1 MTSSSWQPVP
11 GHLLT
16 RWATE
21 VDPACPLPEYPRPQM
36 VRAGWVNLNGLWDYA
51 IVPQAQ
57 QQVNAYE
64 GWILVP
70 FAVESALSG
79 VGRPLQPEQRL
90 WYRRTFANPLIG
102 LAEATPGRR
111 VLLHFGAV
119 DYQCAVWINGR
130 HMGGHVG
137 GYLPFSFDI
146 TGALIE
152 GDNELQVAVWDPSD
166 MGLQQRGKQ
175 VLRPGQIWY
184 TAVSGIWQTVWLE
197 VTPARYIAG
206 LKITPDLD
214 ARTVTVAVDLAGE
227 EPSTFQ
233 DEQDRQDAFTA
244 VDFAGEEP
252 STEVLSVEVYD
263 GGVLVAEARTAGAAA
278 TLSIPLP
285 IAWHPDAPHLYDL
298 VIRAGDDLVT
308 SYFAMRKFSLARAA
322 DGHLR
327 FHLNNE
333 PLFLYGPLDQGY
345 FPDGLYTAPT
355 DAALRFDVEYTKK
368 IGANLIRKHVKVEP
382 ARWYYHC
389 DRLGMLVWQDMP
401 NGGRPVSNATT
412 VVALALDWR
421 QRDKHRLAARGR
433 ADEGNRRQY
442 RAELQEMIA
451 HLYNCPCIAAWV
463 PFNEGWGQFQAR
475 EIAAWVKELDPT
487 RSVDHASGWFDQGGG
502 DYRSLHIYR
511 LRLRERRSRGDGRAF
526 VISEFGGYG
535 LPVDGHV
542 WDPEGRFSIR
552 FFATSAE
559 LTEAYLA
566 LLENELRPLISRG
579 LMAAIFTQTT
589 DVEIEINGYLT
600 YDRAVEKMPAERL
613 AAAHRELYVLQGV

>member
-1 MTSSSWQPVP
+1 MPQSDWQPVP
-11 GHLLT
+11 GRLLT
-16 RWATE
+16 RWAAD
-21 VDPACPLPEYPRPQM
+21 VDPACALPEYPRPQM
-36 VRAGWVNLNGLWDYA
+36 MRAWWMNLNGLWDYA
-51 IVPQAQ
+51 IAPREQRSVEAFD
-57 QQVNAYE
+57 
-64 GWILVP
+64 GRILVP
-70 FAVESALSG
+70 FAIESALSG
-79 VGRPLQPEQRL
+79 VGRPLRPDQRL
-90 WYRRTFANPLIG
+90 WYRRTFAHPLAAAG
-102 LAEATPGRR
+102 QR

-119 DYQCAVWINGR
+119 DYQCTVWVNDRPI
-130 HMGGHVG
+130 GGHTG
-137 GYLPFSFDI
+137 GYLPFTFDI
-146 TGALIE
+146 TDALVA
-152 GDNELQVAVWDPSD
+152 GDNELRVAVWDPSD
-166 MGLQQRGKQ
+166 TGLQQCGKQ
-175 VLRPGQIWY
+175 ALRPRQIWY

-197 VTPARYIAG
+197 VVPAHYIAG

-214 ARTVTVAVDLAGE
+214 AGTVTVAVDLAGE
-227 EPSTFQ
+227 GEVA
-233 DEQDRQDAFTA
+233 DRVCIA
-244 VDFAGEEP
+244 
-252 STEVLSVEVYD
+252 VYD
-263 GGVLVAEARTAGAAA
+263 SGLAVAEARVAASTA
-278 TLSIPLP
+278 TLTIPQP
-285 IAWHPDAPHLYDL
+285 NPWHPGAPHLYDL
-298 VIRAGDDLVT
+298 VVQAGDDTVT
-308 SYFAMRKFSLARAA
+308 SYFAMRKFSLARTA
-322 DGHLR
+322 DGHMR

-355 DAALRFDVEYTKK
+355 DEALRFDIEYTKE

-412 VVALALDWR
+412 LLALALDWR
-421 QRDKHRLAARGR
+421 PRDDRRLAVRGR

-451 HLYNCPCIAAWV
+451 HLYNAPCIAAWV

-475 EIAAWVKELDPT
+475 EIAAWAKELDPT
-487 RSVDHASGWFDQGGG
+487 RSVDHASGWFDQGVG

-511 LRLRERRSRGDGRAF
+511 LRLRERRLRREQRAF

-542 WDPEGRFSIR
+542 WSPGERFSIR
-552 FFATSAE
+552 FFATPAA

-566 LLENELRPLISRG
+566 LLENELRPLIARG

-600 YDRAVEKMPAERL
+600 YDRAVEKMPTERL
-613 AAAHRELYVLQGV
+613 AAAHRELIAQPQRTVSV

>member
-11 GHLLT
+11 GRLLT
-16 RWATE
+16 RWAAE

-36 VRAGWVNLNGLWDYA
+36 ARDGWVNLNGLWDYA
-51 IVPQAQ
+51 IAPQAQ
-57 QQVNAYE
+57 AQMLTYE
-64 GWILVP
+64 GQILVP

-79 VGRPLQPEQRL
+79 VGRPLRPDQRL
-90 WYRRTFANPLIG
+90 WYRRAFANPLTG
-102 LAEATPGRR
+102 SAAGRR

-119 DYQCAVWINGR
+119 DYQCTVWINGR
-130 HMGGHVG
+130 QIGGHVG
-137 GYLPFSFDI
+137 GYLPFTFDI
-146 TGALIE
+146 TDALVD
-152 GDNELQVAVWDPSD
+152 GDNELRVAVWDPSD
-166 MGLQQRGKQ
+166 TGLQQCGKQ
-175 VLRPGQIWY
+175 TLRPGQIWY

-197 VTPARYIAG
+197 VVPARYIAG

-214 ARTVTVAVDLAGE
+214 AGMVTVAIDLAGAG
-227 EPSTFQ
+227 PS
-233 DEQDRQDAFTA
+233 
-244 VDFAGEEP
+244 
-252 STEVLSVEVYD
+252 
-263 GGVLVAEARTAGAAA
+263 AGAVSVAIYDRGARVAA
-278 TLSIPLP
+278 GQTTTAAVTLAIPRP
-285 IAWHPDAPHLYDL
+285 VPWHPDSPHLYDL
-298 VIRAGDDLVT
+298 VVQAGDDAVT

-322 DGHLR
+322 DGHVR

-355 DAALRFDVEYTKK
+355 DDALRFDIEYTKK

-389 DRLGMLVWQDMP
+389 DRLGLLVWQDMP

-412 VVALALDWR
+412 VLALALDWR
-421 QRDKHRLAARGR
+421 QRDQRRLAARGR

-442 RAELQEMIA
+442 RAELGEMIA

-463 PFNEGWGQFQAR
+463 PFNEGWGQFHAA

-511 LRLRERRSRGDGRAF
+511 LRLRERRARGDRRAF

-535 LPVDGHV
+535 LPVPGHV
-542 WDPEGRFSIR
+542 WDPAEKFSIR
-552 FFATSAE
+552 FFSTPAE

-566 LLENELRPLISRG
+566 LLEDELRPLIARG

-589 DVEIEINGYLT
+589 DVEIEINGYLS

-613 AAAHRELYVLQGV
+613 AAAHRQLIVQPQPAASVL

>member
-1 MTSSSWQPVP
+1 MTAPPWQPVP
-11 GHLLT
+11 GRLLT
-16 RWATE
+16 RWAAD

-36 VRAGWVNLNGLWDYA
+36 VRAGWVNLNGLWEYA
-51 IVPQAQ
+51 IVPREQRS
-57 QQVNAYE
+57 VE
-64 GWILVP
+64 VFDGRILVP
-70 FAVESALSG
+70 FAIESALSG
-79 VGRPLQPEQRL
+79 VGRPLQPDQRL
-90 WYRRTFANPLIG
+90 WYRRTFAHPLAAAG
-102 LAEATPGRR
+102 QR

-119 DYQCAVWINGR
+119 DYQCAVWVNDR
-130 HMGGHVG
+130 HVGGHTG
-137 GYLPFSFDI
+137 GYLPFTFDI
-146 TGALIE
+146 TDALIA
-152 GDNELQVAVWDPSD
+152 GDNELRVAVWDPTD
-166 MGLQQRGKQ
+166 TGLQQRGKQ

-197 VTPARYIAG
+197 VVPARYIAG

-214 ARTVTVAVDLAGE
+214 AGTVTVAVDLAGE
-227 EPSTFQ
+227 GEAA
-233 DEQDRQDAFTA
+233 DALRVA
-244 VDFAGEEP
+244 
-252 STEVLSVEVYD
+252 VYD
-263 GGVLVAEARTAGAAA
+263 GGLPVAEVRTAEAEV
-278 TLSIPLP
+278 TLAIAQPV
-285 IAWHPDAPHLYDL
+285 AWHPDAPHLYDL
-298 VIRAGDDLVT
+298 VVQAGDDTIT
-308 SYFAMRKFSLARAA
+308 SYFAMRKFSLARAP
-322 DGHLR
+322 DGHVR

-355 DAALRFDVEYTKK
+355 DEALRFDIETTKK

-412 VVALALDWR
+412 VLALAFDWR
-421 QRDKHRLAARGR
+421 QCDDRRLAARGR
-433 ADEGNRRQY
+433 AGEGNRRQY

-451 HLYNCPCIAAWV
+451 HLYNVPCIAAWA
-463 PFNEGWGQFQAR
+463 PFNEGWGQFRAK

-511 LRLRERRSRGDGRAF
+511 LRLRERRLRRDGRAF

-542 WDPEGRFSIR
+542 WKSGERFSIR
-552 FFATSAE
+552 FFATPAA

-566 LLENELRPLISRG
+566 LVENELRPLIARG

-589 DVEIEINGYLT
+589 DVESEINGYLT
-600 YDRAVEKMPAERL
+600 YDRAVEKMPAARL
-613 AAAHRELYVLQGV
+613 AAAHRELIAQPRHAVSVL